1 MFVGLKVV
9 AGFSLLEIRMVKVV
23 AGISLLEIRM
33 VIEMQELTET
43 LWPDLLNIL

>member
-1 MFVGLKVV
+1 MV

-43 LWPDLLNIL
+43 LWSDLLNIL